1 MTNKRMVVKKQFL
14 KEQFL
19 KVPLLNIR
27 YKKDGIE
34 ILDAASVVKEQG
46 ETQITLDPDLNE
58 KSPKWRKNCREEATF
73 CRLGEVN
80 R

>member
-1 MTNKRMVVKKQFL
+1 MTNKRMVVKK
-14 KEQFL
+14 QFL

-46 ETQITLDPDLNE
+46 ET
-58 KSPKWRKNCREEATF
+58 
-73 CRLGEVN
+73 
-80 R
+80 